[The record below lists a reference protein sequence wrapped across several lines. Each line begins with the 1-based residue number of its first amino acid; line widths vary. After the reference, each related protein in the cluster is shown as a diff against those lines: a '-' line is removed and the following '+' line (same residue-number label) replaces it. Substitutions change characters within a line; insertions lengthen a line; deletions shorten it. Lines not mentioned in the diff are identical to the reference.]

1 MAEIKTFP
9 AVRHLRAE
17 PTSHVLRY
25 RGGDLH
31 AAGPGVAFWFRPINT
46 ALAEVPIDD
55 RELPFLF
62 HARSADFQQLT
73 VQGVITFRIADPSAI
88 ARRVDFSIDLD
99 SGRWT
104 QTPLEQVAGLL
115 TQLAQQFVID
125 ELVKLG
131 IRAILTDGVAPIR
144 DRIAAGLAAEGA
156 LAELGLEI
164 VAVRVAAVAPT
175 SELEKALQQP
185 TREAI
190 QQQADEAT
198 FSRRALAVEKE
209 RAIADNEL
217 KNRIELARRE
227 QELVSQDGV
236 NARRRA
242 EEDAIAQL
250 VGARAEDERAELRA
264 EREAQTLD
272 TVQAAQLRAEAE
284 RARIQAAMPADV
296 RLALAL
302 QELAGQVGMIEH
314 LTITPD
320 MLTSL
325 IGRVTAGA
333 GNGNAA
339 GAG

>member
-1 MAEIKTFP
+1 MRFRHYANNPEERSPRWPRSSPSPSCATCAPSRRATSCATAAAICTPPGP
-9 AVRHLRAE
+9 ASR
-17 PTSHVLRY
+17 S
-25 RGGDLH
+25 G
-31 AAGPGVAFWFRPINT
+31 F
-46 ALAEVPIDD
+46 
-55 RELPFLF
+55 
-62 HARSADFQQLT
+62 ARSTRPSPRCRSTTASCRSCFT
-73 VQGVITFRIADPSAI
+73 PAARTSSSSRSRASSRSGSRTRSAI

-125 ELVKLG
+125 ELVKLD
-131 IRAILTDGVAPIR
+131 IRAILTGGVAPIR
-144 DRIAAGLAAEGA
+144 DRIAAGLDAEGA

-190 QQQADEAT
+190 QQRADEAT

-227 QELVSQDGV
+227 EELVSQDGV

-242 EEDAIAQL
+242 EEDAVAQL
-250 VGARAEDERAELRA
+250 VGAHAEDERAELRA
-264 EREAQTLD
+264 EREARRSTRCRPRSC
-272 TVQAAQLRAEAE
+272 APRPSARAS
-284 RARIQAAMPADV
+284 RRRCPPTCGS
-296 RLALAL
+296 RSRCRSS
-302 QELAGQVGMIEH
+302 
-314 LTITPD
+314 PD
-320 MLTSL
+320 RS
-325 IGRVTAGA
+325 G
-333 GNGNAA
+333 
-339 GAG
+339 